1 MIVLSSPVFDRLGL
15 SEAEIVL
22 ELAIVL
28 YRKKRLSYFEALELS
43 GLERVVFDDL
53 LSDRNISAE
62 YTVADLKEDMDT
74 LRNMRLKNGGQ

>member
-43 GLERVVFDDL
+43 GLERVAFDDL
-53 LSDRNISAE
+53 LFDRNIPTE
-62 YTVADLKEDMDT
+62 YTVADLKEDMET
-74 LRNMRLKNGGQ
+74 LGKLRLKNGGQ

>member
-62 YTVADLKEDMDT
+62 YTVVDLKEDMET

>member
-53 LSDRNISAE
+53 LFDRNISAE
-62 YTVADLKEDMDT
+62 YTVSDLKEDMET